1 MTLSEEAKQLRA
13 RAQAAEALV
22 GELREALDYA
32 KKEHEARG
40 AYQLC
45 YTPEPSAET
54 ERLKL
59 RLEEARHNATIYR
72 TDALAKTPADMGG
85 CPHSCVDG
93 GEHAKVCAELARLRE
108 QIAEDVGVKT
118 VNQMLRQQLTEA
130 ENQALGGQ
138 DLVDSLRARV
148 AELEAELGDSRL
160 SGSLIAKECGE
171 AQARVAELEQAE
183 RVAHYERNDAKQSL
197 GIALDDLA
205 ERDAELARL
214 REMHLGQFT
223 NLEQAME
230 ERDVLRA
237 RVAELER
244 DKGAELARLREENA
258 NLRME
263 NGMIEFYR
271 LKEANDALNARVFE
285 LTDEHTELAGKRD
298 IACHR
303 NEVLAARV
311 AELERDNARLQMEL
325 DAAMKEESE

>member
-1 MTLSEEAKQLRA
+1 MSTELEQLRA
-13 RAQAAEALV
+13 RITELAGECARLAKREADLMFDCGAERARAEAAEALV
-22 GELREALDYA
+22 GE
-32 KKEHEARG
+32 
-40 AYQLC
+40 
-45 YTPEPSAET
+45 
-54 ERLKL
+54 
-59 RLEEARHNATIYR
+59 
-72 TDALAKTPADMGG
+72 
-85 CPHSCVDG
+85 
-93 GEHAKVCAELARLRE
+93 LRE

-237 RVAELER
+237 RVAELE
-244 DKGAELARLREENA
+244 AELGDSRLSGSLIA
-258 NLRME
+258 
-263 NGMIEFYR
+263 
-271 LKEANDALNARVFE
+271 KECGEAQ
-285 LTDEHTELAGKRD
+285 
-298 IACHR
+298 
-303 NEVLAARV
+303 ARV
-311 AELERDNARLQMEL
+311 AQLERDKARLIEAGDL
-325 DAAMKEESE
+325 LVASESLEVGWHEAVAAWQSAKEDGK